1 MNIRQ
6 FRYGSDNFSYLVY
19 GNHSALVIDGGA
31 VESILDFVQQN
42 HLNLSWTTHTHNHP
56 DHTSGTRSLM
66 ERSGAVL
73 LDDVFNHP
81 NINLDGEIMQVYPAP
96 GHTDDSVVFHFDRYL
111 ISGDTLFNGTIGN
124 CFSGNLDAYYRSIR
138 FLMEFPPDT
147 IVYAGHDYV
156 EYAMSFARLLESDH
170 TDINRYLQS
179 YEPNHVCSL
188 LGDELKVNPYLRFND
203 LRFIEILKKKGLPV
217 STEIERWNSVMSLG

>member
-1 MNIRQ
+1 
-6 FRYGSDNFSYLVY
+6 
-19 GNHSALVIDGGA
+19 
-31 VESILDFVQQN
+31 
-42 HLNLSWTTHTHNHP
+42 
-56 DHTSGTRSLM
+56 
-66 ERSGAVL
+66 
-73 LDDVFNHP
+73 
-81 NINLDGEIMQVYPAP
+81 
-96 GHTDDSVVFHFDRYL
+96 
-111 ISGDTLFNGTIGN
+111 
-124 CFSGNLDAYYRSIR
+124 
-138 FLMEFPPDT
+138 MEFPPDT